1 MAECWLPLQLPATV
15 FAQVEG
21 LEDLLQSHHLDKDNR
36 GVTKQHLVY
45 LLHGKL

>member
-1 MAECWLPLQLPATV
+1 MAERWLPLQLPATV

-36 GVTKQHLVY
+36 VITKQHSTDL
-45 LLHGKL
+45 